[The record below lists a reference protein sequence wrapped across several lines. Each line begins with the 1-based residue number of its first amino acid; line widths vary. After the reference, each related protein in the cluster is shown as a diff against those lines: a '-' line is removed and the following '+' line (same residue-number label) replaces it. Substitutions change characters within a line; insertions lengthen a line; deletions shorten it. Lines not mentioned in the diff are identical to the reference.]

1 MKKALI
7 YLLFALLPLAATGS
21 GPDGLAPSGNAA
33 RAPDIKPQ
41 RGDSTAIPIH
51 RNRFS
56 SLLERLMLGSDK
68 GTERDTASSI
78 VGNARDCIHLSQRE
92 ASFPREGGSVVVTTR
107 GSDWWFCSVTVDGTS
122 YPCDNVEDL
131 LDHHT
136 CDTYGWLT
144 VSVSKDN
151 AWADREITLTA
162 TPNDTGRPRS
172 FLIELQADN
181 YFDRISGTQE

>member
-1 MKKALI
+1 MKKAFLC
-7 YLLFALLPLAATGS
+7 LFLLLPLAAAGS

-41 RGDSTAIPIH
+41 RGDSTAIPMH

-56 SLLERLMLGSDK
+56 SLLERLMQGSDK

-92 ASFPREGGSVVVTTR
+92 VSFPREGGSVVITTR

-122 YPCDNVEDL
+122 YPYNNVEDL